1 MSLITT
7 VSNPLL
13 SEKAMLG
20 FVKEKEQGRFFAKDL
35 LPERKINSRAVN
47 WKMVKNTRET
57 APVVREGSEETLTDI
72 GYDEMT
78 ASVLEIREGAMMSE
92 QSIQES
98 DLRDLV
104 SDHLTHLT
112 DRNILKQEQVIFSEI
127 VKNAG
132 TTFAQ
137 VDWSDT
143 ANAKP
148 LDDVLDA
155 IAAARQSDFVNFDTM
170 VISPDREMELL
181 KNKEVK
187 DILMNSQPSELIAGN
202 NVRAL
207 GRIRGLDVYVATSVL
222 DTESGQETVLDGKK
236 TILMKRGSETG
247 NTMVRENLQVRR
259 FVDEGKRAVRL
270 QVFKTFY
277 PVIYKPQNIGILP
290 HA

>member
-20 FVKEKEQGRFFAKDL
+20 FVKEKEQGRLFAKEL
-35 LPERKINSRAVN
+35 LPERKINSRAVKWN
-47 WKMVKNTRET
+47 VVKNTRDT
-57 APVVREGSEETLTDI
+57 APVVREGSEETLTDMA
-72 GYDEMT
+72 YDEKT
-78 ASVLEIREGAMMSE
+78 ASVLEIREGAMLTE
-92 QSIQES
+92 QSIQEA
-98 DLRDLV
+98 DLRNLV
-104 SDHLTHLT
+104 SDNLTHLT
-112 DRNILKQEQVIFSEI
+112 DRNILKQEQVIFKEI

-132 TTFAQ
+132 TTFSQ

-143 ANAKP
+143 ANSKP
-148 LDDVLDA
+148 LDDVLNA
-155 IAAARQSDFVNFDTM
+155 ISKARQDDFVNFDTM
-170 VISPDREMELL
+170 VISPEREMELL
-181 KNKEVK
+181 QNKEIK
-187 DILMNSQPSELIAGN
+187 DILMNSQPSQLIAGN

-207 GRIRGLDVYVATSVL
+207 GRIRGLDVYVATSVM
-222 DTESGQETVLDGKK
+222 DTETGQTTILDGKK
-236 TILMKRGSETG
+236 TILMKKGSETG

-277 PVIYKPQNIGILP
+277 PVIYKPQNIGIIP